1 MGNALLNIEN
11 GFIEPRDRVRFN
23 TNFPTWKKKRIR
35 LLKWEDTMTLKVRIQ
50 GNKQP
55 VKLGNYI
62 LKSLGGKMTD
72 KVEGFLEVG
81 CNEKDEIVVNHPDLK
96 PDENGVG
103 HIVFSPNQARNLAQ
117 LLLKNAE
124 KAEQAIHKKAEEFRI
139 KSLPPVDRSA
149 RTLLDGSPVTEDH
162 RAIQPSG
169 MQKDYVVLSTE
180 ERSKGFVR
188 PVRRTYRH
196 KTCNST
202 TSMGTALAETYARD
216 PKFYDG
222 TFCVLCGTHFPLDQ
236 FVWEGTD
243 EQVGT

>member
-1 MGNALLNIEN
+1 MGAAGGTGHGGGGGGNAARERYILA
-11 GFIEPRDRVRFN
+11 V
-23 TNFPTWKKKRIR
+23 
-35 LLKWEDTMTLKVRIQ
+35 LKE
-50 GNKQP
+50 
-55 VKLGNYI
+55 GNYI